1 MGFSGG
7 LPAGR
12 LLGGTTGAVYPW
24 NDAIPPD
31 DIARYLAAGYGDTFS
46 GDEFRA
52 ISAGTS
58 PALIVVDMTLAFV
71 DGRWSTGYSETGWP
85 AVDANARLL
94 AEMRRLGYPVYFT
107 KMYEDPTH
115 SAAPS
120 QKGRWKTVGRR
131 LPDPDL
137 PPGDVIVD
145 ELAPKPGELVVCKH
159 HKPSGFFGT
168 ELAALLVYDKV
179 DTVVVTG
186 MTTSGCVR
194 ATAVDAFQ
202 YNFDVVIPF
211 ECVADRSQ
219 ISHKVNLL
227 DLHMKYADVA
237 PLDHVI
243 DWLNSLQN

>member
-1 MGFSGG
+1 M
-7 LPAGR
+7 
-12 LLGGTTGAVYPW
+12 YPW
-24 NDAIPPD
+24 NDAIPSD

-46 GDEFRA
+46 GEEFRA

-58 PALIVVDMTLAFV
+58 PALVVVDMTLAFV
-71 DGRWSTGYSETGWP
+71 DGRWPTGCGEAGWS
-85 AVDANARLL
+85 AVEANARLM
-94 AEMRRLGYPVYFT
+94 AEMRRLGRPVYYT
-107 KMYEDPTH
+107 KLYADPGH
-115 SAAPS
+115 VPLPA
-120 QKGRWKTVGRR
+120 QLGRWKTVGRR
-131 LPDPDL
+131 PPTEDL

-145 ELAPKPGELVVCKH
+145 ELAPKPGEPVICKS

-179 DTVVVTG
+179 DTVIVTG
-186 MTTSGCVR
+186 LTTSGCVR

-202 YNFDVVIPF
+202 YNFNVVIPF

-243 DWLNSLQN
+243 DWLNTLQD

>member
-1 MGFSGG
+1 M
-7 LPAGR
+7 
-12 LLGGTTGAVYPW
+12 TAVYPW
-24 NDAIPPD
+24 HDAIPPD
-31 DIARYLAAGYGDTFS
+31 DTARYLAAGYGDTFS

-58 PALIVVDMTLAFV
+58 PALVVVDMTLAFV
-71 DGRWSTGYSETGWP
+71 DGRWPTGCPETARP

-94 AEMRRLGYPVYFT
+94 DEMRRLGHPVYFT
-107 KMYEDPTH
+107 KLYADPGH
-115 SAAPS
+115 VPFPG

-131 LPDPDL
+131 PPGDDL

-145 ELAPKPGELVVCKH
+145 ELAPRPDELVICKS

-168 ELAALLVYDKV
+168 ELAALLVYDRV

-186 MTTSGCVR
+186 LTTSGCVR
-194 ATAVDAFQ
+194 ATAADAFQ
-202 YNFDVVIPF
+202 YDFDVVIPF

-243 DWLNSLQN
+243 DWLNGLEN

>member
-1 MGFSGG
+1 M
-7 LPAGR
+7 
-12 LLGGTTGAVYPW
+12 TAVYPW
-24 NDAIPPD
+24 HDAIPPD
-31 DIARYLAAGYGDTFS
+31 DTARYLAAGYGDTFS

-58 PALIVVDMTLAFV
+58 PALVVVDMTLAFV
-71 DGRWSTGYSETGWP
+71 DGRWPTGCGDTAWP
-85 AVDANARLL
+85 AVEANVRLL
-94 AEMRRLGYPVYFT
+94 DEFRRLGHPVYFT
-107 KMYEDPTH
+107 KLYADPGH
-115 SAAPS
+115 VPFPG

-131 LPDPDL
+131 PPEADL

-145 ELAPKPGELVVCKH
+145 ELAPKPDELVICKS

-186 MTTSGCVR
+186 LTTSGCVR

-243 DWLNSLQN
+243 DWLNGLEN

>member
-1 MGFSGG
+1 M
-7 LPAGR
+7 
-12 LLGGTTGAVYPW
+12 YPW
-24 NDAIPPD
+24 QDAIPAD
-31 DIARYLAAGYGDTFS
+31 DLARYQAAGYGDTIA
-46 GDEFRA
+46 GTEARA

-71 DGRWSTGYSETGWP
+71 DGRWPTGCPETAWP
-85 AVDANARLL
+85 AVEANARLL
-94 AEMRRLGYPVYFT
+94 AEMRRLGHPVYFT
-107 KMYEDPTH
+107 KLYAEPDHVPF
-115 SAAPS
+115 PG

-131 LPDPDL
+131 PPDPDL

-145 ELAPKPGELVVCKH
+145 ELAPQPDELVICKS

-179 DTVVVTG
+179 DTVVITG
-186 MTTSGCVR
+186 LTTSGCVR

-227 DLHMKYADVA
+227 DLHMKYVDVA
-237 PLDHVI
+237 PLDQVI
-243 DWLNSLQN
+243 DWLNSLQG

>member
-1 MGFSGG
+1 M
-7 LPAGR
+7 
-12 LLGGTTGAVYPW
+12 YPW
-24 NDAIPPD
+24 HDAIPPD
-31 DIARYLAAGYGDTFS
+31 DTARYLAAGYGDTFS

-58 PALIVVDMTLAFV
+58 PALVVVDMTLAFV
-71 DGRWSTGYSETGWP
+71 DGRWPTGCPETAWP

-94 AEMRRLGYPVYFT
+94 DEFRRLGYPVYFT
-107 KMYEDPTH
+107 KLYADPGH
-115 SAAPS
+115 VPFPG

-131 LPDPDL
+131 PPAEDL

-145 ELAPKPGELVVCKH
+145 ELAPKPDELVICKS

-168 ELAALLVYDKV
+168 ELAALLVYDRV

-186 MTTSGCVR
+186 LTTSGCVR

>member
-1 MGFSGG
+1 M
-7 LPAGR
+7 
-12 LLGGTTGAVYPW
+12 YPW
-24 NDAIPPD
+24 VGAIPAED
-31 DIARYLAAGYGDTFS
+31 VARYAAAGYGDAF
-46 GDEFRA
+46 GAEEFRA
-52 ISAGTS
+52 ISAGTL

-71 DGRWSTGYSETGWP
+71 DGRWPTGAPDTGWP
-85 AVDANARLL
+85 AVAATAELL

-107 KMYEDPTH
+107 KLYADPSH
-115 SAAPS
+115 VPFPG
-120 QKGRWKTVGRR
+120 QKGRWKTSARR
-131 LPDPDL
+131 PPAEGL

-145 ELAPKPGELVVCKH
+145 ELAPAPDELVICKS

-168 ELAALLVYDKV
+168 ELASLLVYDKV

-186 MTTSGCVR
+186 LTTSGCVR

-237 PLDHVI
+237 PLAHVI
-243 DWLNSLQN
+243 DWLNHLQR

>member
-1 MGFSGG
+1 M
-7 LPAGR
+7 
-12 LLGGTTGAVYPW
+12 YPW
-24 NDAIPPD
+24 HDAIPAD
-31 DIARYLAAGYGDTFS
+31 DTARYLAAGYGDTFS

-58 PALIVVDMTLAFV
+58 PALVVVDMTLAFV
-71 DGRWSTGYSETGWP
+71 DGRWPTGCPETAWP

-94 AEMRRLGYPVYFT
+94 DEMRRLGYPVYYT
-107 KMYEDPTH
+107 KLYADPDH
-115 SAAPS
+115 VPFPG

-131 LPDPDL
+131 PPDPDL

-145 ELAPKPGELVVCKH
+145 ELAPKPDELVICKS

-168 ELAALLVYDKV
+168 ELVSLLVYDRV

-186 MTTSGCVR
+186 LTTSGCVR